1 MGKPNRLYILW
12 TNADMITSE
21 KMVMMYS
28 RNSMINQWWDEVTVI
43 IWGATVKLV
52 ADNEIIQ
59 NKIEMA
65 KHVGVKFSAC
75 KSCADELG
83 VSDKIKE
90 LGIEV
95 VYWGVGLTDI
105 IKDGEKMITI

>member
-1 MGKPNRLYILW
+1 MEKTNRLYILW
-12 TNADMITSE
+12 TNADILTSE

-28 RNSMINQWWDEVTVI
+28 TNSMINQWWDDVTVI

-52 ADNEIIQ
+52 AENDLIQ

-65 KHVGVKFSAC
+65 QHVGVQFSAC
-75 KSCADELG
+75 KACADELG
-83 VSDKIKE
+83 VSDKLSE

-95 VYWGVGLTDI
+95 LYWGEGLTDI
-105 IKDGEKMITI
+105 LKNEEKLITI